1 MKINT
6 LQLRDFRGIHELTMN
21 LNSKSAI
28 LFGINGVGK
37 STVLAAIY
45 LLYAPI
51 INRLV
56 NQRFKQAVNLE
67 LSDILSGKASAMLE
81 AEFSFEDVSEVFH
94 YSRSIMYDNKRDQ
107 DIKEIERLLTS
118 FQNKYI
124 GQKRIDEDNNLVY
137 LDEKFNIPI
146 FVNYGVNRLVLNTPL
161 RFRNRQPFDQFSAYE
176 KAIENQIAFSKFFEW
191 FLDQEMYEMQQQREN
206 NNYVDVSLTAVK
218 RATLAMLDGCKNLH
232 ITSRPYSMKVT
243 KDGKELD
250 ILQLSDGEKCTLAL
264 FGDLA
269 RRLALANPSLANPLE
284 GEGVVL
290 IDEIELHM
298 HTMWQRK
305 VLEVL
310 KETFPNIQFIITTHS
325 PQVLGEVNG
334 EDYNIFSMSRKDN
347 EVLVQ
352 NMESLYGLDT
362 NTVLEDM
369 LGTDS
374 VSKRIKKLVDEMYQS
389 IEVSDYDQAENC
401 ADMIDEL
408 TLNRNADT
416 VRARIMIRRGRIRNA
431 SN

>member
-37 STVLAAIY
+37 STVLAAIN